1 MTGLTVGRMLVRK
14 RLDGDGQL
22 VQVSGQFSSVSFL
35 LLQILMCCEEST
47 DNKTCEIPAQISCN
61 TGIISE
67 EEQLFSWVET
77 VIKIQ
82 NKELSD

>member
-1 MTGLTVGRMLVRK
+1 
-14 RLDGDGQL
+14 
-22 VQVSGQFSSVSFL
+22 
-35 LLQILMCCEEST
+35 MCCEEST

-67 EEQLFSWVET
+67 EEQLFSWVGT
-77 VIKIQ
+77 VIKVQ